1 VRDQGV
7 VVDGE
12 TRSHESAFDGVR
24 EGSPEAQAASQNAIS
39 GSMTAMAELN
49 ATIRNE
55 AVAAALIPGKK
66 YYVTFT
72 EAPD

>member
-1 VRDQGV
+1 
-7 VVDGE
+7 
-12 TRSHESAFDGVR
+12 
-24 EGSPEAQAASQNAIS
+24 
-39 GSMTAMAELN
+39 MTPKVELN

-66 YYVTFT
+66 YYVTFA